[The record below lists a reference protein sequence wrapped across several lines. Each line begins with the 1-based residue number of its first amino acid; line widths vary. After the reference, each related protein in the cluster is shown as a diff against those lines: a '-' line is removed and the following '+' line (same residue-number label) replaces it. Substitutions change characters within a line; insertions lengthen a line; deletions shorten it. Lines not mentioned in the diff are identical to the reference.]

1 MERGETEEV
10 QLRAL
15 VRGGLVQGVNFRTF
29 VVTSARTH
37 GLRGNVRNLPDSRT
51 VEVNAHGSR
60 EGLEELVRDLW
71 VGPPGGRAGG

>member
-15 VRGGLVQGVNFRTF
+15 VRGLVQGVNFRTF

-37 GLRGNVRNLPDSRT
+37 GLRDNVRNLPDSRT

-60 EGLEELVRDLW
+60 EGLEQLVRDLW